1 MMIVVVNV
9 MLAGSR
15 SRGSCNIA
23 SVRGESARDT
33 KASARR
39 QRPSTAGTSIARF
52 LRLTGRRQVLRG
64 RAARHAMHRLDGRGY
79 SLGIRLWPAKGSREP
94 LKKIFN
100 VLAFGL
106 LFALV
111 VLLLLPLFVLRAGRI
126 WIVLGHG
133 NLIVGR

>member
-1 MMIVVVNV
+1 
-9 MLAGSR
+9 
-15 SRGSCNIA
+15 
-23 SVRGESARDT
+23 
-33 KASARR
+33 
-39 QRPSTAGTSIARF
+39 
-52 LRLTGRRQVLRG
+52 
-64 RAARHAMHRLDGRGY
+64 
-79 SLGIRLWPAKGSREP
+79 